1 MRETTWLLSQAQAM
15 ALGSSFARAAY
26 LSLRCNQ
33 PLLLPGGLPSD
44 HPGSS
49 TTLNRRT
56 TQDPLT
62 ALAIVISPSHLA
74 LRRRFAVRSR
84 HPAHRVG
91 VLGHSAVHPQPARRF
106 RDAVT
111 CRPASRPVR
120 ISGASAIAAPAISSS
135 SGTAGSCSRPSL
147 AHVARSTYPSSARTA
162 PTGLWA
168 IRGPKKRN
176 KTASHCPRTA
186 LRTAKAPWGR
196 LSAGFQK
203 PAWESR

>member
-62 ALAIVISPSHLA
+62 ALAIVISPPTSRSVVASPSAPDTQPTA
-74 LRRRFAVRSR
+74 LVCWATQLFIRSR
-84 HPAHRVG
+84 HVASVTQSRVALPAARYEFLEHR
-91 VLGHSAVHPQPARRF
+91 R
-106 RDAVT
+106 
-111 CRPASRPVR
+111 
-120 ISGASAIAAPAISSS
+120 
-135 SGTAGSCSRPSL
+135 
-147 AHVARSTYPSSARTA
+147 
-162 PTGLWA
+162 
-168 IRGPKKRN
+168 
-176 KTASHCPRTA
+176 
-186 LRTAKAPWGR
+186 
-196 LSAGFQK
+196 
-203 PAWESR
+203 